1 MANIALYSF
10 NVNPRAVYSNPT
22 ASSSAVLMAGVGFG
36 FPDGR
41 TRISLAGTA
50 TDTPV
55 WPYTHFS
62 APYNGQTVFFRINS
76 AQWIN
81 SSCWEITYSLDGAQ
95 SGWYLFKNNIINMG
109 KAVIVRSTDPAIVNK
124 WFPDP
129 EFPTLGTVTRTAP
142 GVTALGP
149 QIVLTVAAGTASGYA
164 ASGLSSYVID
174 ASDYQQLCINLAA
187 DPNNSDAKLQQS
199 YIKGIY
205 LMTGISSLGTAGDV
219 TYLKPDGTRGSFGLV
234 SAKPITG
241 TARTSCT
248 MATSGAD
255 FTATSPIIER
265 LIYIPTLGLY
275 HLQTAGEAVTTSC
288 GITIIPDPANG
299 VTRAFMN
306 IDSVTREDLPMGTR
320 SAPTLPII
328 SSDLSVMRIENDI
341 ALKQADTQMVMSMIG
356 AANPVSVA
364 TGGEGAGAASFA
376 SAGLGAL
383 SAVGSR
389 AMVGYNLNY
398 AYQQRAAAAAA
409 NINGGGGGDITSI
422 VSWGAAFTRG
432 TFSSFSDYIA
442 AKGGISGKAVSI
454 SDITL
459 SSTHWI
465 ELDMTGVA
473 CGPILASR
481 IASGFS
487 DGIYPAN

>member
-1 MANIALYSF
+1 MANITLYSF

-22 ASSSAVLMAGVGFG
+22 PSKTAVTMAGVGFG
-36 FPDGR
+36 FPDGV
-41 TRISLAGTA
+41 TRIELLGTA

-62 APYNGQTVFFRINS
+62 TSYNGQSVFFRINS
-76 AQWIN
+76 ASWIN
-81 SSCWEITYSLDGAQ
+81 SKCWEINYSLDGAQ
-95 SGWYLFKNNIINMG
+95 TGWYLFKNNIINMG

-129 EFPTLGTVTRTAP
+129 AYPTLGTVTRSAP
-142 GVTALGP
+142 AVTTLGP
-149 QIVLTVAAGTASGYA
+149 QIVLTVAAGSASGYA
-164 ASGLSSYVID
+164 TSGLSAYVIN
-174 ASDYQQLCINLAA
+174 AADYQQLCINLCSANNA
-187 DPNNSDAKLQQS
+187 DSKLQQS

-219 TYLKPDGTRGSFGLV
+219 HYYKPDGTTGSFGLN
-234 SAKPITG
+234 SAQPITG
-241 TARTSCT
+241 TARVSCV
-248 MATSGAD
+248 MNAGGSD
-255 FTATSPIIER
+255 FTNTSPIVER
-265 LIYIPTLGLY
+265 VIYIPTLGLY
-275 HLQTAGEAVTTSC
+275 QLQTAGEAVTTNC
-288 GITIIPDPANG
+288 GITFIPDPVNG
-299 VTRAFMN
+299 VTRAFMC
-306 IDSVTREDLPMGTR
+306 IDNVTREDLPMGNRT
-320 SAPTLPII
+320 APTLPII
-328 SSDLSVMRIENDI
+328 SSDLSIMRIENDI
-341 ALKQADTQMVMSMIG
+341 ALRQADSQMVMSMLG

-364 TGGEGAGAASFA
+364 TGGEAAGAASFA

-383 SAVGSR
+383 SAVASR

-398 AYQQRAAAAAA
+398 AYEQRAAAAAA

-422 VSWGAAFTRG
+422 ISWGAAFTRG

-465 ELDMTGVA
+465 ELDMTGIA
-473 CGPILASR
+473 CGPVLASR

-487 DGIYPAN
+487 GGIYPAN